1 MRKSFAFLISSMAAA
16 VLMTG
21 CAKPSGTPVPENVDM
36 QSAKKLKMPIV
47 IYSVGVQK
55 DERGMSRPVV
65 YYVNTSPRP
74 INLATFL
81 LEGKT
86 SEGESIMLW
95 ADGYEKVSP
104 DKSCQRGMLG
114 GRWNRADIECV
125 EIKQA
130 GLQINGSYYRFTE
143 ENINQ
148 LFQDPSINTC
158 E

>member
-21 CAKPSGTPVPENVDM
+21 CAKPSGAPAPENVDM

-65 YYVNTSPRP
+65 YYVNTSPKP

-81 LEGKT
+81 FEGKT
-86 SEGESIMLW
+86 AEGGSVMLW
-95 ADGYEKVSP
+95 ADDYEKVSP
-104 DKSCQRGMLG
+104 GKTSQKGILG
-114 GRWNRADIECV
+114 GRWNRADIECA

-130 GLQINGSYYRFTE
+130 GLQINGDSYRFNE
-143 ENINQ
+143 DNIHQ